1 MSTANSFGGPFRIKK
16 YPFLPPGHRQRWLS
30 YIWLTYLAWF
40 LVEGFER
47 AATWRGLA
55 AVAIG
60 IAIFLPLY
68 FLSYWLTGR
77 RVLWVTAGLCALG
90 SAYAPWNGGAC
101 VFFVYGVAALVQ
113 LRSVRDTCWALAGIL
128 LWFSAISAVF
138 HSSPAFWISGGLSAI
153 FVGLITIYRI
163 QECRMQTRLELAQSE
178 VERLAKIAERE
189 RIARDLHD
197 LLGHTLSLIV
207 LKSEVASRFADHDP
221 VRAVAEIRDVER
233 ISREA
238 LAQVR
243 AAVRGYHCT
252 GLPAELDHA
261 RETLKMAGISF
272 QCAAEALRLP
282 ASQES
287 VLALALR
294 EAVTNIVRHSSA
306 RSCCIQLA
314 HNSGGVELQIV
325 DDGKGSSAEEG
336 FGLSGMRERVESLG
350 GTLEKDGSRGMRLL
364 IRLPLSA
371 ASGAA

>member
-1 MSTANSFGGPFRIKK
+1 MSTANSFGAFSNGKK

-30 YIWLTYLAWF
+30 YIWLAYLSWF
-40 LVEGFER
+40 LIEGVER
-47 AATWRGLA
+47 AATWRGFL

-60 IAIFLPLY
+60 VAIFLPLY
-68 FLSYWLTGR
+68 FASYWLAGR
-77 RVLWVTAGLCALG
+77 RVLWATLGLCVLG
-90 SAYAPWNGGAC
+90 SAYAPWNAGAC
-101 VFFVYGVAALVQ
+101 VFFVYGAAALVQ
-113 LRSVRDTCWALAGIL
+113 LRSVKETWWALGGIL
-128 LWFSAISAVF
+128 LWFSVISVVV
-138 HSSPAFWISGGLSAI
+138 HSSPAFWISGGLSTV
-153 FVGLITIYRI
+153 FVGLITIYRT
-163 QECRMQTRLELAQSE
+163 QECRMQSRLELAQSE

-189 RIARDLHD
+189 RIAHDLHD

-221 VRAVAEIRDVER
+221 ARAVAEIRDVER

-252 GLPAELDHA
+252 GFPAELDHA
-261 RETLKMAGISF
+261 RDALQMAGITL
-272 QCAAEALRLP
+272 QCAAEPLRLP

-306 RSCCIQLA
+306 RSCRIHLA
-314 HNSGGVELQIV
+314 HNAGGVELQIA
-325 DDGKGSSAEEG
+325 DDGKGSSADEG

-350 GTLEKDGSRGMRLL
+350 GTLEKDGSHGMRLL
-364 IRLPLSA
+364 IRLPDPA